1 MCAVYSYPD
10 RRGRRP
16 KFYLHGP
23 TSPGCNVNYACSYND
38 SGYNANYA
46 CGYNDSRYNA
56 NYACGYNDSGY
67 NANYAC
73 GYNDSGYNANYACGY
88 SDSGYNAGR
97 RIASGLSQGRRI
109 FSSKSRCTLRSCDEI
124 DGPSSGAYV
133 NILISSSSFWPRLGA
148 TLDSPTPDWAWL
160 RRKDRSPSRART

>member
-23 TSPGCNVNYACSYND
+23 TSPGCNV
-38 SGYNANYA
+38 
-46 CGYNDSRYNA
+46 

-133 NILISSSSFWPRLGA
+133 NILISSSSSWPRLGA

-160 RRKDRSPSRART
+160 TRKDRSPSRART